1 VGVDVGWAPVSSGCL
16 GAYNLR
22 CGLQGEGKRIARS
35 VVGRCRYMSVD
46 VGRAEVLFSGR
57 LAGLAQRGES

>member
-22 CGLQGEGKRIARS
+22 CGLQGKGKRIVIS
-35 VVGRCRYMSVD
+35 VVGSCRYMSVMSVEQRFFSQ
-46 VGRAEVLFSGR
+46 VG
-57 LAGLAQRGES
+57 